1 MKVMILKQLLEVQS
15 EIDIFQKDLKA
26 AIKLAKETKGWTS
39 YGSGEVYG
47 KNDISCTRESG
58 QLKRSQLTLKYR
70 LTKIFNGIY

>member
-1 MKVMILKQLLEVQS
+1 VQS

-39 YGSGEVYG
+39 YGSSEVYG
-47 KNDISCTRESG
+47 KNDISGTGESG